1 MKVRSN
7 EELNQKAMVS
17 SKRQSMQGNEGLG
30 QTYKSIGSKK

>member
-17 SKRQSMQGNEGLG
+17 SKKQPMQGNEGLG
-30 QTYKSIGSKK
+30 QTIKSIGSKK

>member
-7 EELNQKAMVS
+7 EEQNKKNMVS
-17 SKRQSMQGNEGLG
+17 SKKQSMQENEGLG